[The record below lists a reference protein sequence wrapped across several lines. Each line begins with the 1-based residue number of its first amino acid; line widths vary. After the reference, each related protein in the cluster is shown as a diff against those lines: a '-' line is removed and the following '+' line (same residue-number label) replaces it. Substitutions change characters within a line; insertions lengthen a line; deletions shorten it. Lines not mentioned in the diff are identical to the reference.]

1 MAYLLQAKT
10 YTSRGLVWKTA
21 ETSENRE
28 ELKKLIPQGRE
39 SRFRIII
46 KPDYKDRRKKKKE
59 LFSKNLLNI
68 LKDKGITRTDAIKMC
83 DIQRAT
89 MWNYYH
95 ALSIPT
101 EGNIEKICKGLG
113 VTKKELLGE

>member
-1 MAYLLQAKT
+1 MIYQLQAKT

-21 ETSENRE
+21 ETSENRA

-39 SRFRIII
+39 NGFRIIK
-46 KPDYKDRRKKKKE
+46 KPDYKDKRKKKRE
-59 LFSKNLLNI
+59 QFSENLLSI

-83 DIQRAT
+83 GIQRAT

-95 ALSIPT
+95 AISIPT
-101 EGNIEKICKGLG
+101 EENVEKICKGLG
-113 VTKKELLGE
+113 VTREELLGE